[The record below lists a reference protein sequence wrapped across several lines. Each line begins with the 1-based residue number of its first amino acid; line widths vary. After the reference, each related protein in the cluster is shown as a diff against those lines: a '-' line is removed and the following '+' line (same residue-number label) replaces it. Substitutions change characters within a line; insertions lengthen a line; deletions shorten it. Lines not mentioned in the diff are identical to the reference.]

1 MNLISTIHTAAT
13 RRMSLL
19 IGIVPLVLAA
29 CNGNDSGS
37 DAFGN
42 FEATEIVVSS
52 EATGRIEQLDVEEGE
67 HLPAGRLVGYVD
79 TTQLALRK
87 DQLLANKI
95 AMQSK
100 IDGVRAQISV
110 LEEQKRV
117 AEVERDRILRL
128 LESHAATQKQRDDV
142 EGQIAVI
149 DRQIASTKSQN
160 ATIRKEMDAIDVQ
173 IRQLEDLIRKSRI
186 MNPVDGTVLVKYM
199 EAFEMTGPGNPIYR
213 IADLSTVYLRAYV
226 SGSQLPDVTTGQKV
240 TVLFDDDKTSNHR
253 VDGVVSWISSQA
265 EFTPKTIQTKEERV
279 NLVYAFKVRVDNP
292 DGAIKIGMPGEV
304 RFAVSEN

>member
-1 MNLISTIHTAAT
+1 MNLISTIHAAAT
-13 RRMSLL
+13 RRLPLL
-19 IGIVPLVLAA
+19 IGILPVVLVA
-29 CNGNDSGS
+29 CNGGDDGS

-42 FEATEIVVSS
+42 FEATEIVVST

-87 DQLLANKI
+87 DQLAANKV
-95 AMQSK
+95 AMQSR
-100 IDGVRAQISV
+100 IDGVRAQINV
-110 LEEQKRV
+110 FEEQKRV

-149 DRQIASTKSQN
+149 DRQIASTKAQN
-160 ATIRKEMDAIDVQ
+160 ATIRREMDALDVQ
-173 IRQLEDLIRKSRI
+173 IRQLEDLIHKSRI
-186 MNPVDGTVLVKYM
+186 INPVNGTVLVKYM
-199 EAFEMTGPGNPIYR
+199 EAFEMMGPGNPIYR

-226 SGSQLPDVTTGQKV
+226 SGDQLSDLTPGQQV
-240 TVLFDDDKTSNHR
+240 TVIFDDDKTSNHE

-292 DGAIKIGMPGEV
+292 DGSIKIGMPGEV
-304 RFAVSEN
+304 RFTTTPG